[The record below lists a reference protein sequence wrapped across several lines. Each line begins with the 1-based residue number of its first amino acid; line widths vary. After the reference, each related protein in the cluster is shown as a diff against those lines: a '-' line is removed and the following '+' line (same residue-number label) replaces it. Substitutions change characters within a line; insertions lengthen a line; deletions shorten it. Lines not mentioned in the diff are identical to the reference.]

1 MEGVMMKSP
10 TGIAMAVRE
19 PDGNIAL
26 EYRPFASRAKKGT
39 FLGLP
44 IVRGVVAFVEAIS
57 EGMGTL
63 TRSAELAG
71 ESIEEEPSKFEK
83 WLAEKLGKSLEK
95 VIIALAVI
103 LAVVLSVGLF
113 FLLPQLIS
121 SGIFSLLPGSDLGK
135 SLTEGLVRL
144 LIFIGYILFCA
155 SVKDVRRIFM
165 YHGAEHK
172 TIACYE
178 AEAELTPENAM
189 HYTRLHPR
197 CGTNYLFLV
206 MAVSILFF
214 AVVGWNA
221 NFWVRLLSRLLFLP
235 LVAGLSYELLRF
247 AAKYDNLLTRIIRAP
262 GMALQ
267 YITTKEPTRD
277 MLEVAIA
284 AFHLAMLPEEEA
296 LAMGT
301 AALEA
306 TSGESAR
313 FEARQLLAHG
323 MGLARLPLS
332 LDASLSPAQEAAYRE
347 SLERR
352 LAGEPLQYILGQW
365 EFMGLPFY
373 VGPAALIPRPDTET
387 LCEAVLARRPK
398 GRGVKLLDLCCG
410 TGCIGLSL
418 GKLGGFAPT
427 LTDISP
433 QCLALAQ
440 RNARLNQVEARFFQG
455 DLFAALPQGETFGVI
470 CANPPYIPAGEIP
483 GLQRE
488 VGREPRLAL
497 DGGPDGLAFYRRI
510 AQGYRAHLA
519 PGGLLALELGAGQFP
534 AVQAL
539 FGGGTA
545 VKDVCGHDRVILL
558 EHEEDPC

>member
-26 EYRPFASRAKKGT
+26 EYRPFASKAKKGT

-103 LAVVLSVGLF
+103 LAIVLSVGLF

-189 HYTRLHPR
+189 QYTRLHPR

-214 AVVGWNA
+214 AAVGWNA
-221 NFWVRLLSRLLFLP
+221 NFWMRLLSRLLFLP

-296 LAMGT
+296 LAAVKENRAEKAAREAQAAQGEAPGEGRPAPET
-301 AALEA
+301 AAQEE
-306 TSGESAR
+306 TSGA
-313 FEARQLLAHG
+313 EA
-323 MGLARLPLS
+323 P
-332 LDASLSPAQEAAYRE
+332 ASEEAAPERPAQGADGPAQEAAE
-347 SLERR
+347 
-352 LAGEPLQYILGQW
+352 
-365 EFMGLPFY
+365 
-373 VGPAALIPRPDTET
+373 
-387 LCEAVLARRPK
+387 
-398 GRGVKLLDLCCG
+398 
-410 TGCIGLSL
+410 
-418 GKLGGFAPT
+418 
-427 LTDISP
+427 
-433 QCLALAQ
+433 
-440 RNARLNQVEARFFQG
+440 
-455 DLFAALPQGETFGVI
+455 
-470 CANPPYIPAGEIP
+470 
-483 GLQRE
+483 
-488 VGREPRLAL
+488 
-497 DGGPDGLAFYRRI
+497 
-510 AQGYRAHLA
+510 
-519 PGGLLALELGAGQFP
+519 
-534 AVQAL
+534 
-539 FGGGTA
+539 
-545 VKDVCGHDRVILL
+545 
-558 EHEEDPC
+558 